1 MSLLSMLWGDSAFSP
16 LSFLGSNQ
24 QGVLPVHHNTTALAS
39 EDSFLSALPAG
50 FEKVSLSYVKD
61 NLAVIP
67 GEWEAG
73 DISQFTLADL

>member
-1 MSLLSMLWGDSAFSP
+1 MNLSMSLLSMLWGDSAFSP
-16 LSFLGSNQ
+16 L
-24 QGVLPVHHNTTALAS
+24 
-39 EDSFLSALPAG
+39 SFLSALPAG

-73 DISQFTLADL
+73 DISQFTLEDLES